1 VLLLHDSANR
11 TKEDLPPV
19 ARKELPRVQFYDHDL
34 IDMYDQTWTWT
45 RDFWKKGTAENG
57 FQSRYFSRP
66 DSKRINSFEDT
77 LATFFLV
84 YSNRLFPVMPSL
96 DNFYAKQEED
106 GAIRGEYSERN
117 GKPVPNRANPEGV
130 LPPLYAFAEYNIYHK
145 IGSKKRIKDVV
156 PKLQRHYEWVE
167 RVFRA
172 PNGLYSVPLAATM
185 MENSPRHDMVYPVDF
200 NSQMALSALYI
211 SYLADLLNDKEVS
224 YHYKKAYFSL
234 KTRISS
240 LMWSDEDGYYY
251 DLDKQERRIPLKTI
265 ASFWPLLAQIPNEER
280 SEALIAHLSDPKHFG
295 MENPFPTLAACE
307 KSFNPQGGGF
317 RGSVYPEFT
326 YFVLKGLERN
336 NRFDL
341 AREFA
346 LRHLYYLLDGLHP
359 DNGKQG
365 TLWEAYL
372 PAREGPAKW
381 TENRKFPR
389 SRHIGTA
396 ALSTVAV
403 MIENVVGLNVSLPRK
418 TVDWVIPT
426 RELMG
431 IEDLALKRNT
441 ISILCNKSSRGW
453 EIDLESEKLYY
464 LTVNMLNDKKKT
476 LPIPSGKCSI
486 LLDKI

>member
-1 VLLLHDSANR
+1 M
-11 TKEDLPPV
+11 
-19 ARKELPRVQFYDHDL
+19 ARKELPRVHFYDHDL
-34 IDMYDQTWTWT
+34 IDMYDQTWAWT
-45 RDFWKKGTAENG
+45 RDYWKKGTPENG

-66 DSKRINSFEDT
+66 DAKRINSFEDT

-84 YSNRLFPVMPSL
+84 YSNRLFPVMPVL
-96 DNFYAKQEED
+96 DNYYAKQEED
-106 GAIRGEYSERN
+106 GAIRGEYAERN
-117 GKPVPNRANPEGV
+117 GKPLLTRANPEGV
-130 LPPLYAFAEYNIYHK
+130 LPPLFAWAEHNVYHK
-145 IGSKKRIKDVV
+145 IGSKKRIKEVV

-167 RVFRA
+167 RVFRQ
-172 PNGLYSVPLAATM
+172 PNGLYSVPLSATG
-185 MENSPRHDMVYPVDF
+185 MENAPRQDMVYPIDF
-200 NSQMALSALYI
+200 NSQMAIGALYI
-211 SYLADLLNDKEVS
+211 SHLADLLNDKEVS
-224 YHYKKAYFSL
+224 YRYKKSYFSL

-240 LMWSDEDGYYY
+240 LMWADEDGYYY
-251 DLDKQERRIPLKTI
+251 DLDQQEQRIPVKTI

-280 SEALIAHLSDPKHFG
+280 SGALIAHLSDPHHFG
-295 MENPFPTLAACE
+295 LENPFPTLAACE
-307 KSFNPQGGGF
+307 KAFSPQGSGF
-317 RGSVYPEFT
+317 RGSVYPEYT
-326 YFVLKGLERN
+326 YMVIKGLEKY

-346 LRHLYYLLDGLHP
+346 LRHLYYVLDGLHP

-372 PAREGPAKW
+372 PSREGPAKW

-389 SRHIGTA
+389 SRHVVTA
-396 ALSTVAV
+396 ALSTIAL

-441 ISILCNKSSRGW
+441 ISILCNKSARGW